1 MRIQAHNLDSCSRGD
16 ESSLLVLKF
25 RSACRNMSDG
35 SYSTCVL
42 NFHWEKPGLRKA
54 YIIVPLFPLLLRFL
68 IRMVFRICSD
78 VVASANVEM
87 YLEELRGT
95 VIPIYSTAAGLVSVS
110 LLRRQLVAYG
120 ELAVVSVWKS
130 HDAMAAF
137 FEQRLPSNAASQHT
151 VIRRE
156 PITYDF
162 LPC

>member
-1 MRIQAHNLDSCSRGD
+1 MVTDPTLCF
-16 ESSLLVLKF
+16 E
-25 RSACRNMSDG
+25 
-35 SYSTCVL
+35 
-42 NFHWEKPGLRKA
+42 
-54 YIIVPLFPLLLRFL
+54 FPLGRTLVSEGICYCAIVSFDLYIFC
-68 IRMVFRICSD
+68 IRMVVRICSD

-95 VIPIYSTAAGLVSVS
+95 VIPIYSAAVGLVSVL

-120 ELAVVSVWKS
+120 EVAIVSVWQS
-130 HDAMAAF
+130 HEAMAAF

>member
-1 MRIQAHNLDSCSRGD
+1 
-16 ESSLLVLKF
+16 
-25 RSACRNMSDG
+25 
-35 SYSTCVL
+35 
-42 NFHWEKPGLRKA
+42 
-54 YIIVPLFPLLLRFL
+54 VPLFPLLLRFL

-120 ELAVVSVWKS
+120 ELAVVSVWRS

>member
-1 MRIQAHNLDSCSRGD
+1 MCF
-16 ESSLLVLKF
+16 E
-25 RSACRNMSDG
+25 
-35 SYSTCVL
+35 
-42 NFHWEKPGLRKA
+42 
-54 YIIVPLFPLLLRFL
+54 FPLGRTWVAEGIYQCAIVSFDLYIFY
-68 IRMVFRICSD
+68 IRMVVRICSD

-87 YLEELRGT
+87 YLEELRDT
-95 VIPIYSTAAGLVSVS
+95 VIPIYSTAAGLVSVF

-137 FEQRLPSNAASQHT
+137 FEQRLPINAALQHT

-162 LPC
+162 LPAESDAFRLMLHSEIHPERNWRVYFPMNNQFRDPLK